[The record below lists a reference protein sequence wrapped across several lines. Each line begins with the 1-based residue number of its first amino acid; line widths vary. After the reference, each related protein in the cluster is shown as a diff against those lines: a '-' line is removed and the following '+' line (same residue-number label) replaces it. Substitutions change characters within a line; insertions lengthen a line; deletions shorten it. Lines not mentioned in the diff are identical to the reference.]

1 MHRIG
6 HRRHSFIMT
15 RNRNNNGG
23 THRPNSG
30 QSITISQGVT
40 SEWIKSFYQNYDCS
54 KHRAACAAC
63 QKREPFDGDEFSSC
77 AGCQVSVYCSRE
89 CQKAHWKDHKEFCQ
103 ANRCTE
109 ENSHFKKALRN
120 MKKFQGLY
128 YPLIEL
134 MIHLRLALLAKELDL
149 DLDTIQNTHTINLIL
164 SDIPEDMTD
173 AKKPRIMVRHLETK
187 AFADLLET
195 DRLSFEETRGEIM
208 DQGFVVSYTFVYPC
222 LDVGTCYSW
231 KQSCIHSRDPFYYF
245 RRYDKR
251 EMLQKIIWLTE
262 GINGMAKGTRP
273 DIYKEVKRFL
283 KEDGGRHSTN
293 EDDSSESVRS
303 NRKKNRNRRAR

>member
-1 MHRIG
+1 MAAMHR

-120 MKKFQGLY
+120 MKKYVFL
-128 YPLIEL
+128 
-134 MIHLRLALLAKELDL
+134 
-149 DLDTIQNTHTINLIL
+149 HTL
-164 SDIPEDMTD
+164 SICSLFT
-173 AKKPRIMVRHLETK
+173 
-187 AFADLLET
+187 
-195 DRLSFEETRGEIM
+195 
-208 DQGFVVSYTFVYPC
+208 
-222 LDVGTCYSW
+222 
-231 KQSCIHSRDPFYYF
+231 
-245 RRYDKR
+245 
-251 EMLQKIIWLTE
+251 
-262 GINGMAKGTRP
+262 NP
-273 DIYKEVKRFL
+273 D
-283 KEDGGRHSTN
+283 N
-293 EDDSSESVRS
+293 
-303 NRKKNRNRRAR
+303 